1 MAETRESL
9 LTKSNDELKELIKS
23 RNLPNRSKA
32 KNKESMVD
40 LILNPGVFGPA
51 KSPGRPAGAGVKA
64 TKAKGTKKGAPAVTK
79 VRAVDYSQTGL
90 IGLTKAHLKD
100 LATHQQVSGVSNKKK
115 EEIVAALLAKPLA
128 TAIVLRHTTPGGS
141 SDTVTVNPGAGAARA
156 PSPARSVIQV
166 PVQIP
171 IQVPT
176 PAARV
181 SPRQTGM
188 AIPVTTMGQYVP
200 APAFRQ

>member
-9 LTKSNDELKELIKS
+9 LAKSNDELKELIKS

-51 KSPGRPAGAGVKA
+51 KSPGRPAGVKA
-64 TKAKGTKKGAPAVTK
+64 AKVKGTKKGAPAVTK
-79 VRAVDYSQTGL
+79 VRAVDYTQTGL

-100 LATHQQVSGVSNKKK
+100 LATHQQVFGVSNKKK
-115 EEIVAALLAKPLA
+115 EEMVAALLAKPLG

-171 IQVPT
+171 T

-188 AIPVTTMGQYVP
+188 AIPVTTIGQYVP